1 MRQKRIYN
9 NYELMMEDRKN
20 IISIYGKTPRLTA
33 KIVSGHF
40 VGTATF

>member
-1 MRQKRIYN
+1 MKKRIYT
-9 NYELMMEDRKN
+9 NYNLMMEDRKN

-33 KIVSGHF
+33 KIVGGMF